1 EILSLLGQALSTVTL
16 ENRININYVRYG
28 EGKPLVFI
36 HGAMGDWRSAAPQW
50 DFFTKHFDCLTYSRR
65 YSYPNANPLNDF
77 NHSALVDADD
87 LLQLLDYLKIQKA
100 ILVGSSYGGFTALAL
115 AVKAKDRVT
124 AVISVEAPMMKY
136 AQNTNKNRKIID
148 DFLLRADEPARR
160 AFENGDD
167 EQGVRILTGGIIGRP
182 PNKIPDDLVHR
193 RMQNLNAAKSLSLS
207 QDEFPLISPKE
218 LHSLTMPILLIRGS
232 QTEAI
237 HKVIFNS
244 VSAEMPHADKVV
256 IEGSGHS
263 VSQQAPEKFNETVL
277 NFLHEKLT

>member
-1 EILSLLGQALSTVTL
+1 LSLLSQALSTVTL
-16 ENRININYVRYG
+16 ENRITINYARHG
-28 EGKPLVFI
+28 QGTPLVFI

-65 YSYPNANPLNDF
+65 YSHPNANPLIDF
-77 NHSALVDADD
+77 NHSALIDADD

-124 AVISVEAPMMKY
+124 AVVSVEAPMMKY
-136 AQNTNKNRKIID
+136 AQNTHKNRKIID
-148 DFLLRADEPARR
+148 DFRLRADEPARR

-167 EQGVRILTGGIIGRP
+167 EQGVRILTGGIIGKSP
-182 PNKIPDDLVHR
+182 DEIPEDIVDR

-207 QDEFPLISPKE
+207 HDEFPLLASKE
-218 LHSLTMPILLIRGS
+218 LQALTMPILLIRGS

-244 VSAEMPHADKVV
+244 VSAEMPHADKIV